1 MNTGRRLFV
10 SSCVFGVCIALAYY
24 WSSRDWTGTI
34 LLGLMATALLFAAG
48 YMLLAQRHAD
58 LIGDRAD
65 AAPGDEAG
73 VRIGVFTLR
82 SAWPVVAAAGA
93 FALLFGLVV
102 SGAVAVAGFL
112 IIAWA
117 LARLISESR

>member
-10 SSCVFGVCIALAYY
+10 SSCVFGVCIALVYY

-34 LLGLMATALLFAAG
+34 LLGLMAAASLFAAG
-48 YMLLAQRHAD
+48 YMFLAQRHAD
-58 LIGDRAD
+58 LIGDRSD
-65 AAPGDEAG
+65 AGPGDEAG

-82 SAWPVVAAAGA
+82 SPWPVIAAAGA

-102 SGAVAVAGFL
+102 SSTVAVAGLL

-117 LARLISESR
+117 LAQLIRESR